1 MSNSFSINELLRW
14 LFWVCLLAVAYF
26 LFGLSGHFLTI
37 PPSNAGAFW
46 PPAGVALAS
55 LLLLGLKI
63 WPGVFIGNFCI
74 SAWTWGTQPPE
85 FFLCLAT
92 ATGATLAAVTG
103 TLLIKRWVG
112 FPTVLTEDRDIFLF
126 NLLGGPAACLIPAT
140 IGISCLFL
148 TGNISWSD
156 ISSNWV
162 SWWIADTIGVLVFAP
177 LMLIAFGQPRSIW
190 RKRTISV
197 GIPLLLIFILSVTL
211 FFYIRQLEQ
220 QQRYDQF
227 KNQSATLSQ
236 ALKNRIENDL
246 HAINSVKNF
255 FTGSRQVEQDEF
267 LLFTLQM
274 LSIYHEISTISWISL
289 DKNGNSYITFSSVLN
304 FDVDNSDSRQHLPI
318 DLNKLA
324 KETDQE
330 LAPYYLFIDNGL
342 MTVLTPVVTQTETT
356 RYLRGALLSTVSL
369 SDLVVRAFNT
379 LDTQGSYL
387 TIRFFD
393 KTFKKEKT
401 IFTNLTQSQSGFSI
415 QYPFKVANYNW
426 SFNFY
431 YDPSY
436 EHNHIN
442 WPVWWVLISGL
453 IITSFLG
460 IGLMILTGRQF
471 QTESLIEMRTADLLK
486 AKNQAESANNAKN
499 QFLAN
504 ISHEIRTPL
513 NGIYG
518 FCQLLQKKP
527 SITEENKRLVE
538 IIQECSDNL
547 LSLINDILDI
557 STIEQN
563 KIILE
568 NKEFN
573 FKQLLNSTIE
583 VFNLQANNKGI
594 SLIVHAESAPHTIKG
609 DKKRI
614 RQIMTNL
621 LSNAIKYT
629 DSGHITVL
637 ASYQHQTLNFSV
649 SDTGCGIAEKDIAKI
664 FAPFVQINN
673 GNFVKEGVG
682 LGLAITQELI
692 KLMNGKL
699 SVQSKPGVGSTF
711 TVSLPVTDGASL
723 PGRAYAAEKV
733 SNLENSIPL
742 RILIADDNDINLLL
756 LENMLNNLGCSVDM
770 VSNGQQ
776 ALDLANRNHYDMALI
791 DLNMPV
797 ITGIEFVSTIRRSHN
812 TLTVVAIS
820 AYANDS
826 KISEAFNAG
835 FDFYLTKPVDEQQLV
850 ELLERKKSAALI
862 NP

>member
-1 MSNSFSINELLRW
+1 MSDGFSTNELIRW
-14 LFWVCLLAVAYF
+14 LFWVCLLSVVYF
-26 LFGLSGHFLTI
+26 FLGLSGHILAI

-55 LLLLGLKI
+55 LLLLGLRI

-74 SAWTWGTQPPE
+74 SAWTWGLQSPE
-85 FFLCLAT
+85 LFLCLAT

-103 TLLIKRWVG
+103 TVLIKRWVG
-112 FPTVLTEDRDIFLF
+112 FPTTLIEDRDIILF
-126 NLLGGPAACLIPAT
+126 NLLGGPVACLIPAT
-140 IGISCLFL
+140 VGICGLVIC
-148 TGNISWSD
+148 GRIAPGEISG
-156 ISSNWV
+156 NWV
-162 SWWIADTIGVLVFAP
+162 SWWVADTIGVLVFTP
-177 LMLIAFGQPRSIW
+177 LMLIAFAQPRSIW

-197 GIPLLLIFILSVTL
+197 GMPLLLIFILVVGL

-255 FTGSRQVEQDEF
+255 FIGSRQVEQDEF

-274 LSIYHEISTISWISL
+274 LSIYHEISTISWISF
-289 DKNGNSYITFSSVLN
+289 DKNGNSHLTFSSVLN
-304 FDVDNSDSRQHLPI
+304 FDVDNTDLRQHLPI

-324 KETDQE
+324 KEPDQN
-330 LAPYYLFIDNGL
+330 LASYYLFIDNGL
-342 MTVLTPVVTQTETT
+342 LTVLTPVFTQTETE
-356 RYLRGALLSTVSL
+356 RFLRGALLSTVSL
-369 SDLVVRAFNT
+369 NDLVIRAFNT
-379 LDTQGSYL
+379 LDTHGSYL

-393 KTFKKEKT
+393 NSANREKV
-401 IFTNLTQSQSGFSI
+401 IFTTLTQNNSRYSI
-415 QYPFKVANYNW
+415 QIPLKIANYSW
-426 SFNFY
+426 SFNFF

-436 EHNHIN
+436 ENNHIN

-471 QTESLIEMRTADLLK
+471 QTESLIESRTADLLK

-527 SITEENKRLVE
+527 SITEENKRLVN

-557 STIEQN
+557 SSIEQN

-568 NKEFN
+568 NKDFN
-573 FKQLLNSTIE
+573 FRQLLNSTIE
-583 VFNLQANNKGI
+583 VFTLQANNKGI
-594 SLIVHAESAPHTIKG
+594 SLITQAESAPYTIKG
-609 DKKRI
+609 DRKRI
-614 RQIMTNL
+614 RQIITNL

-629 DSGHITVL
+629 DTGHITVF
-637 ASYQHQTLNFSV
+637 ASYQNHTLNFSV
-649 SDTGCGIAEKDIAKI
+649 SDTGCGIAEKDMVKI
-664 FAPFVQINN
+664 FAPFVQITN

-699 SVQSKPGVGSTF
+699 SVQSKPDIGSTF
-711 TVSLPVTDGASL
+711 TVSIPVAGVACF
-723 PGRAYAAEKV
+723 PGTAGTAEKLDKLE
-733 SNLENSIPL
+733 SNVVL
-742 RILIADDNDINLLL
+742 RVLIADDNDINLLL
-756 LENMLNNLGCSVDM
+756 LENMLNHLGCKVDAA
-770 VSNGQQ
+770 SNGQQ
-776 ALDLANRNHYDMALI
+776 ALDLANRNHYDIALI

-797 ITGIEFVSTIRRSHN
+797 ITGIEFVSTIRRTHN
-812 TLTVVAIS
+812 RLPVVAIS

-835 FDFYLTKPVDEQQLV
+835 FDFYLTKPVDEYQLI
-850 ELLERKKSAALI
+850 ELLAKKKTSDLI
-862 NP
+862 AP